1 MAYADQYVEVGYYD
15 TGYAVGD
22 LTDDSGDS
30 CGPWTIDTIDGFGS
44 LDSLA
49 ISLDNA
55 IWTSSSTCILFSDS
69 SISANAQT
77 SAVADRVRTSASSI
91 SGIATILCLGIR
103 IGDNWGNVAGS
114 NNSWTDVS
122 VGDNTW
128 SDVSAGSNT
137 WEDVS
142 AGSNDWADK
151 STNTNTWLRQG

>member
-22 LTDDSGDS
+22 LTDDS

-77 SAVADRVRTSASSI
+77 SAVANRVRTSASSI
-91 SGIATILCLGIR
+91 SGIATILCLGVR

-114 NNSWTDVS
+114 DNSWT
-122 VGDNTW
+122 
-128 SDVSAGSNT
+128 
-137 WEDVS
+137 DVS

-151 STNTNTWLRQG
+151 STTDNTWLRQG